1 LTTKSDKNTL
11 AFDKASARSFDTD
24 GRLHVSKTPISKANV
39 CPYLGREIP
48 RWQELGLQPDK
59 IYQMYRDPVELEK
72 SASTFNNL
80 PLLQKHIPVSAD
92 APMKEHVVGT
102 IGSDVT
108 YEEPYLMAS
117 LCAWDAEA
125 IAGIESEKI
134 DELSSAYHY
143 DADMTAG
150 TTPEGESYDG
160 RMTNIRGNHV
170 ALVDVG
176 RAGPDVVVADRNPFV
191 APPTTTVKETE
202 MKKTKLGRALMVAL
216 SAASPK
222 IAQDAAL
229 PSVVVA
235 AVKGKFNKAEA
246 VKKLLAMDEELDVE
260 KVDEIVDAILGVEE
274 TPEPKEPEFEGAGDE
289 DDGGAKSKHAEI
301 IDYLRGKGL
310 STEDLEAVGN
320 MITRLDRPFA
330 KDEDLNGYVKEEEV
344 KTAMDSLR
352 GDLLKQFKDLEAAKS
367 QVRSVVGD
375 VIGMDSAEEV
385 YRFALD
391 HIGVDHKDM
400 PKAGL
405 SKLFAVAAERKSQ
418 PQVKIAQDSANIEA
432 RIPGLKRLTN
442 Y

>member
-1 LTTKSDKNTL
+1 
-11 AFDKASARSFDTD
+11 
-24 GRLHVSKTPISKANV
+24 
-39 CPYLGREIP
+39 
-48 RWQELGLQPDK
+48 
-59 IYQMYRDPVELEK
+59 
-72 SASTFNNL
+72 
-80 PLLQKHIPVSAD
+80 
-92 APMKEHVVGT
+92 
-102 IGSDVT
+102 
-108 YEEPYLMAS
+108 
-117 LCAWDAEA
+117 
-125 IAGIESEKI
+125 
-134 DELSSAYHY
+134 
-143 DADMTAG
+143 
-150 TTPEGESYDG
+150 
-160 RMTNIRGNHV
+160 
-170 ALVDVG
+170 
-176 RAGPDVVVADRNPFV
+176 
-191 APPTTTVKETE
+191 